1 MVNLKQHTRVL
12 VSKPN
17 RRKFDILDKLEGNNN
32 NMQLWIEKL
41 KKKYWQ
47 FKTSLLNTDK
57 GQSS

>member
-41 KKKYWQ
+41 KK
-47 FKTSLLNTDK
+47 NTDNLK
-57 GQSS
+57 QKFTQYW